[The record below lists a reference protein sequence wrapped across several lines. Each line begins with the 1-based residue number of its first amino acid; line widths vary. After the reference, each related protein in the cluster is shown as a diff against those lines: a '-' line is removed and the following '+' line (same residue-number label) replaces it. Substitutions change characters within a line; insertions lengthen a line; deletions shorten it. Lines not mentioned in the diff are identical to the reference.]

1 MTYALRLSS
10 AAEKDLDRVPSDV
23 LRRVD
28 AKLIAL
34 KRNPRLRGVVK
45 LEGRQGQG
53 WRVRVGDYRILYTID
68 DEARIVSVYRI
79 SPRGSAYKR

>member
-1 MTYALRLSS
+1 MSYTVRLEST
-10 AAEKDLDRVPSDV
+10 AEKNLDRLPTDV

-28 AKLIAL
+28 SKLMAL
-34 KRNPRLRGVVK
+34 KRNPRPRDAAK

-53 WRVRVGDYRILYTID
+53 WRVRVGDYRILYTIY

-79 SPRGSAYKR
+79 SHRGSAYRF

>member
-10 AAEKDLDRVPSDV
+10 AAEIDLDRLPSDV

-28 AKLIAL
+28 AKLMAL
-34 KRNPRLRGVVK
+34 KRNPRPRGVSK
-45 LEGRQGQG
+45 LEGRQVQG

-79 SPRGSAYKR
+79 SPRGSAYKK